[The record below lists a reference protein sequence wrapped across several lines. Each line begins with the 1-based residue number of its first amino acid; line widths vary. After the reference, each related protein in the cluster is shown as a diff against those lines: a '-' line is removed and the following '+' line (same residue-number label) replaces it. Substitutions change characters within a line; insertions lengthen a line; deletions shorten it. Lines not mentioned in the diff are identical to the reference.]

1 MNHPVESS
9 NKNPESLGISYLYT
23 YSSNIYSQ
31 AGFLGVC
38 LILVTFLPPLGIYPW
53 EGRLPLLGYYIHDK
67 EITEGERAVCA
78 RGKEGERV
86 TDPPTR
92 AERGKGYERA

>member
-38 LILVTFLPPLGIYPW
+38 LILVTFLPK
-53 EGRLPLLGYYIHDK
+53 YYK
-67 EITEGERAVCA
+67 EEEDVV
-78 RGKEGERV
+78 KDV
-86 TDPPTR
+86 TSLED
-92 AERGKGYERA
+92 EVKMEL